1 MALDFAFLLLA
12 ALAGVLLVLVAWLFS
27 KASALQRQLNELAFS
42 KSSQSVKYGKLTE
55 QWIPFSDKFPF
66 DSNRFRFLGNPV
78 DGVAFLDD
86 KVVFCE
92 FKTASSTLNENQKRI
107 KRLVS
112 DRKVE
117 WLELKIR

>member
-1 MALDFAFLLLA
+1 LQFP
-12 ALAGVLLVLVAWLFS
+12 VLIGLFYVI
-27 KASALQRQLNELAFS
+27 R
-42 KSSQSVKYGKLTE
+42 
-55 QWIPFSDKFPF
+55 
-66 DSNRFRFLGNPV
+66 

>member
-42 KSSQSVKYGKLTE
+42 KSSQYVKYGKLTE